1 MLQYLLVII
10 TYREIILFYFFREL
24 CAVDRYLG
32 GGGGSQVTLSNLGYI
47 YIYIFFFLFFVF
59 FLLFFSFISQIGIQV
74 ILAYVTAFVV
84 VMGGRGGR
92 GGGAS
97 TVGIYIALSSGLAS
111 NEQSLVSYSA
121 PSKGLTSVCSETVL
135 SRPGIHSCLLA

>member
-47 YIYIFFFLFFVF
+47 YIYIFLPVF
-59 FLLFFSFISQIGIQV
+59 CFFSSFFFFYISDRYSSYPRICNGV
-74 ILAYVTAFVV
+74 RRRHGGKGGK
-84 VMGGRGGR
+84 GGRRINGR
-92 GGGAS
+92 Y
-97 TVGIYIALSSGLAS
+97 IYR
-111 NEQSLVSYSA
+111 
-121 PSKGLTSVCSETVL
+121 SVKRLGVE
-135 SRPGIHSCLLA
+135 